1 VVKEAVEHGADRVVL
16 DMDSARVR
24 FMASKR
30 AAPINGHFESVCYHP
45 LFPVQPSRGLLGGEA
60 ATRQRAQRRSLGQAA
75 ASKPFE
81 NLTGLGCR
89 AICDLTE
96 GLLLRLWKMEI
107 PT

>member
-1 VVKEAVEHGADRVVL
+1 MVKEAVEHGADRVVL

-30 AAPINGHFESVCYHP
+30 AAPITGTS
-45 LFPVQPSRGLLGGEA
+45 SRS
-60 ATRQRAQRRSLGQAA
+60 ATIHCLCSTVTGTAWRRSCDPATCTAPKTGTGCRV
-75 ASKPFE
+75 KPFE

-96 GLLLRLWKMEI
+96 GLSLRLWKMEI